1 MLCFSGNLRSKSRRN
16 GFTLVELLVVIA
28 IIGVLIALLLP
39 AVQAAREAARRMACS
54 NNVKQLGI
62 GMHNYH
68 DTHLALPPGN
78 LDVYS
83 VAGQPQVWG
92 YDQSSIDGNLP
103 SGVTS
108 DWAMLGWAVFILPFV
123 EAQQVFEQVK
133 FNAGSFTPL
142 KTLAWGSGT
151 GSDYGNSAN
160 SAAASMAPSC
170 FVCPSGQKAFA
181 AGTYKDY
188 SVNGGGYFNDYPS
201 FPERYVSASWVNL
214 TGVFHKGSDYNFNAI
229 TDGTSNTLMVLER
242 TGYSKS
248 STVSGTTR
256 TYYPDTCFNPFFVV
270 TDSSQGYVM
279 TSQSATALFFINPP
293 IETSFG
299 DSNYIVRSAQGE
311 HPGGIMVGLVD
322 GSCRFLSQT
331 TPMSIYDAIMTRFGG
346 ESNSVP

>member
-1 MLCFSGNLRSKSRRN
+1 MKIRVFY

-28 IIGVLIALLLP
+28 VIGVLIAMLLP

-54 NNVKQLGI
+54 NNVKQLCI

-68 DTHLALPPGN
+68 DTYLALPPGN

-83 VAGQPQVWG
+83 VAGQPQVNG
-92 YDQSSIDGNLP
+92 YNESSINANLP

-142 KTLAWGSGT
+142 KTFDYFGT
-151 GSDYGNSAN
+151 GGIGGPNYGNSAN
-160 SAAASMAPSC
+160 NVAASLAPSC

-181 AGTYKDY
+181 TGTYKDY
-188 SVNGGGYFNDYPS
+188 SVNGGGYANNAYPS
-201 FPERYVSASWVNL
+201 NPERNVKSSGNL
-214 TGVFHKGSDYNFNAI
+214 TGIFHKGSDYNFSAI
-229 TDGTSNTLMVLER
+229 TDGTSNTLMFLER

-248 STVSGTTR
+248 STISGTTR

-270 TDSSQGYVM
+270 TDGSQGYI
-279 TSQSATALFFINPP
+279 TTSATATIQYFINPP
-293 IETSFG
+293 KETSYG
-299 DSNYIVRSAQGE
+299 DPNYIVRSAQGE
-311 HPGGIMVGLVD
+311 HPGGVMVGLVD
-322 GSCRFLSQT
+322 GSCRFLTQT
-331 TPMSIYDAIMTRFGG
+331 IPMSIYDAIMSRHGG
-346 ESNSVP
+346 ESVSMP